1 MREYS
6 DSSDSDDD
14 ILYMK
19 PKEPKEEAKELN
31 SMHPHKIS
39 HMILSDD
46 SDLEHQEII
55 QKVDK
60 LISKALTIC
69 KIWSETV

>member
-14 ILYMK
+14 IPYMK
-19 PKEPKEEAKELN
+19 PKEEAKELN

-39 HMILSDD
+39 HMIPSDD
-46 SDLEHQEII
+46 SDHEHQEII